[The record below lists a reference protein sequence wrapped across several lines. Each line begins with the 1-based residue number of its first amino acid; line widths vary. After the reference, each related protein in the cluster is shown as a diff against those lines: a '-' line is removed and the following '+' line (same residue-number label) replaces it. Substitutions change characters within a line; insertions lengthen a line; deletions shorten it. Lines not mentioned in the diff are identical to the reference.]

1 MGKIL
6 FGARKIDNLGRITVP
21 KGLRKFL
28 DIKQGDLLGV
38 FVSADT
44 KQIVL
49 KKLETEEK

>member
-1 MGKIL
+1 MGDIL
-6 FGARKIDNLGRITVP
+6 FNARKVDNLGRITIP

-38 FVSADT
+38 FVSVDA
-44 KQIVL
+44 KEIVL